1 MKYKRDDRRKFIRFD
16 FDANIK
22 FRFLDRINENIK
34 GKAKNL
40 SAEGVCVVTEKEI
53 PYDKDVEIDIYLPG
67 RKKPVRVHG
76 SVVWTNKIRNIDKK
90 AASRFEAGVKLYI
103 IDKDDENSLLRYYC
117 ERMTDNLIKYL
128 HL

>member
-1 MKYKRDDRRKFIRFD
+1 MNYRRDDRRKFIRFD

-22 FRFLDRINENIK
+22 FRFFDRIDENIR

-40 SAEGVCVVTEKEI
+40 SAEGVCIVTDREI
-53 PYDKDVEIDIYLPG
+53 PRDKDVELDIYLPG
-67 RKKPVRVHG
+67 RKKPARVHG
-76 SVVWTNKIRNIDKK
+76 SVAWTHKIRNPNKK
-90 AASRFEAGVKLYI
+90 YTTRFETGIKLYT

-117 ERMTDNLIKYL
+117 ERMTDNLIKYI